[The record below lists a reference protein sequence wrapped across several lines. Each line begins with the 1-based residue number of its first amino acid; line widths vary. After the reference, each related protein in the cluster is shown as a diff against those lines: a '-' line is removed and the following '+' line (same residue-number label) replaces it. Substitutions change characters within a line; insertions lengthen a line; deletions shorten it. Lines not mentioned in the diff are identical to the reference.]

1 MTQLALIP
9 QQDLTRRPEPDELR
23 ADLTM
28 LFTAFPTQ
36 ERQNP
41 EQVIATYML
50 ALEEF
55 SAAEIHAG
63 IMKFIKGAWPG
74 HDGKFV
80 PSCAMVARAARAAAD
95 EIKAAAQQQQASE
108 ALARRRARE
117 RAKEDAEAR
126 HAKQIELEHAR
137 RTPEQRAAWIE
148 TLKRGLFQPKP
159 TQELSDD

>member
-9 QQDLTRRPEPDELR
+9 SQDLTRRPEPEELH

-41 EQVIATYML
+41 EQVIATYVM
-50 ALEEF
+50 ALEDF

-63 IMKFIKGAWPG
+63 IMKFIKGKWPG

-80 PSCAMVARAARAAAD
+80 PSCAMVARAVQAASD
-95 EIKAAAQQQQASE
+95 EFKAAATKRQADE
-108 ALARRRARE
+108 AIARRRARE
-117 RAKEDAEAR
+117 REHAEREAR
-126 HAKQIELEHAR
+126 RDKQIELEQAR
-137 RTPEQRAAWIE
+137 RTPEERAAWVE
-148 TLKRGLFQPKP
+148 RMKRVLQPKP
-159 TQELSDD
+159 ETLSDD

>member
-9 QQDLTRRPEPDELR
+9 STDLARRPDPEELR

-41 EQVIATYML
+41 DQVIATYMI

-63 IMKFIKGAWPG
+63 IMKFIKGQWPA

-80 PSCAMVARAARAAAD
+80 PSCAMVARAVRSASD
-95 EIKAAAQQQQASE
+95 EIKAQILQQQANE

-117 RAKEDAEAR
+117 RAKEEAEAR
-126 HAKQIELEHAR
+126 LDRQIALEQAR
-137 RTPEQRAAWIE
+137 RTPEERAAWVE
-148 TLKRGLFQPKP
+148 KLKRGLFQNKP
-159 TQELSDD
+159 ETLSDD

>member
-9 QQDLTRRPEPDELR
+9 SQDLTRRPEPEELH

-28 LFTAFPTQ
+28 LFTAFQTQ

-41 EQVIATYML
+41 EQVIATYVL

-63 IMKFIKGAWPG
+63 IMKFIKGEWPG

-80 PSCAMVARAARAAAD
+80 PSCAMVARAVRAASDEFKAA
-95 EIKAAAQQQQASE
+95 EIKRQQAAALQQSQDSRSESPQAPGATRPKSPQTQ
-108 ALARRRARE
+108 AVYRLLAV
-117 RAKEDAEAR
+117 
-126 HAKQIELEHAR
+126 
-137 RTPEQRAAWIE
+137 
-148 TLKRGLFQPKP
+148 RGPK
-159 TQELSDD
+159 LLLLLGF